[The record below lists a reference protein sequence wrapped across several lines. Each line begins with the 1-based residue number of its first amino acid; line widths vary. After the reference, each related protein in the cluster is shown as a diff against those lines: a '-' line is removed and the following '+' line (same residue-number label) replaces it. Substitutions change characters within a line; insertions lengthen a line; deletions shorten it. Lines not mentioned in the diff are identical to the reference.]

1 MAAEVIGTKGLDF
14 IEYHQLLKISLP
26 SKKIDNREEKKV
38 DKSDKPRQDGLPM
51 WLSWSRRITVF
62 KLYLLLS
69 QELKRFSLFIKDDR
83 RFCKICFQH
92 GLIVYQTPLFHQI
105 FILNF

>member
-38 DKSDKPRQDGLPM
+38 DKSDKPRRHDVRIKVKIDQHGLPM
-51 WLSWSRRITVF
+51 WLSWSRRITAF

-69 QELKRFSLFIKDDR
+69 QECLKE
-83 RFCKICFQH
+83 
-92 GLIVYQTPLFHQI
+92 I
-105 FILNF
+105 FPFYKR

>member
-38 DKSDKPRQDGLPM
+38 DKSDKQVKIDQHGLPM

-69 QELKRFSLFIKDDR
+69 QECLKE
-83 RFCKICFQH
+83 
-92 GLIVYQTPLFHQI
+92 I
-105 FILNF
+105 FPFYKR

>member
-38 DKSDKPRQDGLPM
+38 DKSDKPRQVKIDQHGLPM
-51 WLSWSRRITVF
+51 WLSWSRRITAF

-69 QELKRFSLFIKDDR
+69 QECLKE
-83 RFCKICFQH
+83 
-92 GLIVYQTPLFHQI
+92 I
-105 FILNF
+105 FPFYKR